1 MPFQFLTM
9 AGFLH
14 EATLLWLAP
23 RAYIP
28 TVQHDLVGVVS
39 EVRRTLVWCSGSRE
53 PLPSRK
59 TEVLPKAAISFC
71 SFVELK
77 TNSSKTAVCVIDAFF
92 WLKHQLLG

>member
-1 MPFQFLTM
+1 M

-14 EATLLWLAP
+14 ETTPLWLAP
-23 RAYIP
+23 QGAYIP

-71 SFVELK
+71 IFVELK
-77 TNSSKTAVCVIDAFF
+77 TNSSKTAVLCNRCVFLA
-92 WLKHQLLG
+92 